1 MDATL
6 DALLEEIETHDER
19 GDRTALQTLVA
30 EGRSRFP
37 DAIELREWEATLA
50 IDDARYQDA
59 LTILDE
65 ILVHQPDDFAARRER
80 ASVLVD
86 LGRFSD
92 ALDALT
98 ALPTVEVRAL
108 PRSERAGM
116 AHERGLCLDRLD
128 RFADA
133 DAAYRDATRL
143 DPQHY
148 FLPARHPRDA
158 FETLVADALDE
169 IPELFR
175 PFLAQVI
182 VTIQTWP
189 EPLAT
194 DPFQL
199 GLYVG
204 VPRSE
209 RTSATEDHLDTIVV
223 YQRSHELQCADD
235 VALRSEVRK
244 TVLHEIAHHFG
255 LEDGEMGGCE

>member
-1 MDATL
+1 MATDAAL

-19 GDRTALQTLVA
+19 GDRAAVQTLVA
-30 EGRSRFP
+30 QARSRFP

-50 IDDARYQDA
+50 IDDARYRDA

-65 ILVHQPDDFAARRER
+65 ILVHMPDDFAARRER
-80 ASVLVD
+80 ASVLLD

-98 ALPTVEVRAL
+98 ALPTAEVHAL

-116 AHERGLCLDRLD
+116 EHERGLCLDRLG
-128 RFADA
+128 RVPAA
-133 DAAYRDATRL
+133 DAAYREATRL

-148 FLPARHPRDA
+148 FLPARHPRNV
-158 FETLVADALDE
+158 FEALVADALDE
-169 IPELFR
+169 IPASFH

-182 VTIQTWP
+182 LTIQTWP

-199 GLYVG
+199 GLYI
-204 VPRSE
+204 
-209 RTSATEDHLDTIVV
+209 ATEDPLDTIVV
-223 YQRSHELQCADD
+223 YQRTHELQCADD
-235 VALRSEVRK
+235 AALRSEVQK
-244 TVLHEIAHHFG
+244 TVRHEIVQHFG
-255 LEDGEMGGCE
+255 LEDGEMGGGE